1 MSTKKESSTK
11 KEIGISTYVQ
21 DMKVCTLYVLRKRGT
36 MVATNFLRQA
46 GECVRRNVPSQG
58 EGTVHLNVKSKI
70 TKGNGYLLE
79 YKGNFSFFG
88 ELIRKAFSYGE
99 YFPQSSLMYL
109 VPRARANQR
118 NVERV
123 KNVRYRKSL

>member
-1 MSTKKESSTK
+1 MSIKKESNTK
-11 KEIGISTYVQ
+11 KEIGIRKYVQ
-21 DMKVCTLYVLRKRGT
+21 DMKVCTLYVFKKKRNNSCD
-36 MVATNFLRQA
+36 VHSLRQA
-46 GECVRRNVPSQG
+46 EENSRNVPSQG